1 MIITDQLRAY
11 YIDLP
16 DTRPGQHE
24 TICPQCTASRKKE
37 HQNQKKL
44 GVKIDATGAVWHCHH
59 CGWSGALSKGRKYD
73 AVYDYRDADH
83 TLLWQKLKNS
93 PGSPNKFTQRRPNGH
108 GEWVWEGVR
117 KDLPS
122 VLYRL
127 PEVNEAIKAG
137 KEIIIVEGEKDA
149 DNMWKLGIPAT
160 CNPDGA
166 AGAGVKPKWRVE
178 HSEQL
183 RGADIV
189 IMGDHDTPGYAHQ
202 EVTAR
207 LSVGIARRVRTLR
220 LADHWPEC
228 PEGGDVS
235 DWLKAGHTKEELLA
249 LLTGAP
255 KYVPSEDLGPGTP
268 DDGGHHERGNWELV
282 AVKMSTIP
290 AKKIIWLWQ
299 WRIAIGKLTTFAGLP
314 DTNKSTTA
322 LDLAARVS
330 RGDVL
335 PAGEGQ
341 APLGNVIILSSEDDP
356 ADTIR
361 PRLEV
366 MGADLERIHFITM
379 VKEKG
384 GKGKRGFD
392 LTQDIERLER
402 LIQEIGN
409 VVLIIVDPMSAYM
422 GKPGKLDSYRTS
434 DVRAVLS
441 PLGEM
446 AGRCGVAIVGVDHL
460 NKTAGLK
467 ALLRI
472 AGSIAFAA
480 APRSLIIFVRDEEE
494 ADRRLFL
501 PAKNNNAPEEF
512 KKGLAFRIVK
522 RVAPAPVSEVMPAI
536 QWENEPIH
544 ITADEAL
551 AAASMKADGRKSET
565 AEAWKHFLQ
574 EMLRDGPRM
583 LVDIAA
589 EAKRRGLDPTSKSQ
603 RTAKEKLNIWSVK
616 KGAGGWEWGLPGQ
629 QQEDIP
635 F

>member
-1 MIITDQLRAY
+1 M
-11 YIDLP
+11 
-16 DTRPGQHE
+16 
-24 TICPQCTASRKKE
+24 
-37 HQNQKKL
+37 
-44 GVKIDATGAVWHCHH
+44 
-59 CGWSGALSKGRKYD
+59 
-73 AVYDYRDADH
+73 
-83 TLLWQKLKNS
+83 
-93 PGSPNKFTQRRPNGH
+93 
-108 GEWVWEGVR
+108 
-117 KDLPS
+117 
-122 VLYRL
+122 
-127 PEVNEAIKAG
+127 
-137 KEIIIVEGEKDA
+137 
-149 DNMWKLGIPAT
+149 
-160 CNPDGA
+160 
-166 AGAGVKPKWRVE
+166 
-178 HSEQL
+178 
-183 RGADIV
+183 
-189 IMGDHDTPGYAHQ
+189 
-202 EVTAR
+202 
-207 LSVGIARRVRTLR
+207 
-220 LADHWPEC
+220 
-228 PEGGDVS
+228 S
-235 DWLKAGHTKEELLA
+235 D
-249 LLTGAP
+249 
-255 KYVPSEDLGPGTP
+255 
-268 DDGGHHERGNWELV
+268 
-282 AVKMSTIP
+282 IP

-366 MGADLERIHFITM
+366 MGADLERIHFISM
-379 VKEKG
+379 VKEKS

-409 VVLIIVDPMSAYM
+409 VALIIIDPMSAYM

-446 AGRCGVAIVGVDHL
+446 AARCGVAIVGVDHL

-512 KKGLAFRIVK
+512 KKGLAFRIIK
-522 RVAPAPVSEVMPAI
+522 RRAPEPVSEVMPAI

-565 AEAWKHFLQ
+565 AEA
-574 EMLRDGPRM
+574 
-583 LVDIAA
+583 
-589 EAKRRGLDPTSKSQ
+589 
-603 RTAKEKLNIWSVK
+603 
-616 KGAGGWEWGLPGQ
+616 
-629 QQEDIP
+629 
-635 F
+635 